1 MSFYTRFDMS
11 SGRPKATAKKVQGA
25 SMMSLLRNPYGT
37 SGLFK
42 AILVKTRKKC
52 TPRDF
57 RAIFSIVWRAFRQSS
72 FKFIAGES
80 LKVADMSRHSAQ

>member
-1 MSFYTRFDMS
+1 MS

-25 SMMSLLRNPYGT
+25 SKSIWYKWFIQSDFSEN
-37 SGLFK
+37 
-42 AILVKTRKKC
+42 KKNMH
-52 TPRDF
+52 PSRDF

-80 LKVADMSRHSAQ
+80 LKVADMSRHSAQWPEVINV

>member
-1 MSFYTRFDMS
+1 MS
-11 SGRPKATAKKVQGA
+11 SGRPKAKKKVQGT

-42 AILVKTRKKC
+42 AILVKTKKTC

>member
-1 MSFYTRFDMS
+1 MS
-11 SGRPKATAKKVQGA
+11 SGRPKAKKKVQGA
-25 SMMSLLRNPYGT
+25 SKSIWYKWFIQSDFSEN
-37 SGLFK
+37 K
-42 AILVKTRKKC
+42 KTC

-80 LKVADMSRHSAQ
+80 LKVADMSRRSAQ

>member
-1 MSFYTRFDMS
+1 MS

-25 SMMSLLRNPYGT
+25 SLMSLLRNPYGT

-42 AILVKTRKKC
+42 AILVKTRKNMY
-52 TPRDF
+52 PSRDF

-72 FKFIAGES
+72 FKFTAGES
-80 LKVADMSRHSAQ
+80 LKVPDMSRHSAQ